1 MSDNKTLA
9 EQIIIPSKTNSTSS
23 INHSTKPSGRDN
35 SPVWMQRTTLSALLL
50 ALVVVVFGA
59 FVRLTDAGLGCP
71 DWPGCYGLLDVPQ
84 TAEEIALAEST
95 YEVPVEPQKAWNEM
109 IHRYLASTLGFLIL
123 VINVFAFRTKKH
135 RLLSTALLGMVIF
148 QGMLGM
154 WTVTLLL
161 KPVIV
166 MGHLIGGLTVTSM
179 LLWLWFKQK
188 YPINRYG
195 LNRLSSFAIIALFVL
210 IVQIALGGWTS
221 TNYAATACPDFPTC
235 QNQIWPDGMDFSEGF
250 VMWRGLGVNYEGG
263 VLATPARIAIHFTHR
278 LWAITTVFFI
288 VLLGIFAVKRS
299 KQMRFENAGGR
310 LRNSALL
317 MKLLLVVQLVVA
329 VVMIK
334 SGFKLGISTAHN
346 AFALL
351 LLLATV
357 AVVYFAR
364 END

>member
-1 MSDNKTLA
+1 MSTNKSLA
-9 EQIIIPSKTNSTSS
+9 EQIIVPSKLTNSASEKQARQISNGGSS
-23 INHSTKPSGRDN
+23 SF
-35 SPVWMQRTTLSALLL
+35 WLQRTTLLALLL
-50 ALVVVVFGA
+50 AIVVVVFGA

-84 TAEEIALAEST
+84 TAEEIAQAESKFDA
-95 YEVPVEPQKAWNEM
+95 VVEPQKAWNEM
-109 IHRYLASTLGFLIL
+109 IHRYLASSLGFLIL
-123 VINVFAFRTKKH
+123 IINVLAFRIKQH
-135 RLLSTALLGMVIF
+135 RILSLALLGMVMF
-148 QGMLGM
+148 QGLLGM

-161 KPVIV
+161 KPVVV
-166 MGHLIGGLTVTSM
+166 MGHLLGGLTVTSM
-179 LLWLWFKQK
+179 LLWLWFRQK
-188 YPINRYG
+188 YPIIRYG
-195 LNRLSSFAIIALFVL
+195 LNRLSSFALITLLVL
-210 IVQIALGGWTS
+210 IGQIALGGWTS

-235 QNQIWPDGMDFSEGF
+235 QNQIWPDDMDFAEGF

-263 VLATPARIAIHFTHR
+263 VLATPARVAIHLTHR
-278 LWAITTVFFI
+278 LWAIITVIFI
-288 VLLGIFAVKRS
+288 MVLGVFAIKRS

-310 LRNSALL
+310 LRNCAWL
-317 MKLLLVVQLVVA
+317 MKLLLIVQLVVA

-357 AVVYFAR
+357 ALVYFAR

>member
-1 MSDNKTLA
+1 MSDKKNLA
-9 EQIIIPSKTNSTSS
+9 DQIKIPA
-23 INHSTKPSGRDN
+23 KPTQTPKPKSAVKVEMRP
-35 SPVWMQRTTLSALLL
+35 SAWLQRTTLVALLL
-50 ALVVVVFGA
+50 AIVVVVFGA

-71 DWPGCYGLLDVPQ
+71 DWPGCYGLIDVPQ
-84 TAEEIALAEST
+84 TEAEIALAEST

-123 VINVFAFRTKKH
+123 VITFLAFKYKQQRGLAVG
-135 RLLSTALLGMVIF
+135 LLAMVIF
-148 QGMLGM
+148 QGLLGM

-166 MGHLIGGLTVTSM
+166 MGHLLGGLTVTSL
-179 LLWLWFKQK
+179 LLWLLLRQK
-188 YPINRYG
+188 YSINRIG
-195 LNRLSSFAIIALFVL
+195 LNKLNSFAVIALLVL
-210 IVQIALGGWTS
+210 IGQIALGGWTS
-221 TNYAATACPDFPTC
+221 TNYAATACPDFPLC
-235 QNQIWPDGMDFSEGF
+235 QNQVWPDDMDFAEGF

-263 VLATPARIAIHFTHR
+263 VLKTPARVAIHFTHR
-278 LWAITTVFFI
+278 LWAILTVVFI
-288 VLLGIFAVKRS
+288 LVLGVKALKKS

-317 MKLLLVVQLVVA
+317 MKLLLIVQLVVA

-346 AFALL
+346 AFALF

-357 AVVYFAR
+357 AVVYFTR